1 MSEAPNVVDA
11 IGSRPV
17 ESADHAAAPVP
28 DSPSPRQAAPTA
40 ARDLAARPVLMLGL
54 LLLVAVAF
62 ANSISGEFVHDDI
75 PQILHNQM
83 FGHWDRATLTRV
95 WTRDFWA
102 ALQPELAG
110 DNLNSLYYRPLFSLF
125 LMAGYEVVGRNP
137 AGWHLLVMLLH
148 ALCAILAFIVLE
160 KTLRQA
166 CALADRPRKLLAA
179 CAAAVFAVHPAQAES
194 VTWIAG
200 LVGPLS
206 AIFMLA
212 AFYCY
217 LSYRERQR
225 LSMRLAIPLL
235 FALAVL
241 TKESAI
247 VLLLIVPAHELL
259 VFNRQTRLL
268 ERLRLAARHAW
279 PLTLIGAGYMTLR
292 YLALGVFFGRVMNLN
307 FPDDQALTAIDMVRT
322 WPALLVAYG
331 KLILLPFDLSLIYDF
346 GYVGN
351 LAWPSFWMPLLIL
364 LAAGWALWRVAA
376 RNVGARL
383 GLIWLV
389 LPLLPHLNTRAF
401 VSDAILHDRYLY
413 LSLLGAGLLAGV
425 LLTQAVAKVRWLWP
439 RPVLGLA
446 VVLLA
451 LLTLGTLAT
460 NRRFQN
466 NSVLTMHVAAHA
478 PRSRIA
484 LIAKGLDA
492 ESRGDKAAAL
502 EAYEA
507 ALAINPDIVDALN
520 NSAFVYARGG
530 RWDEATRRFERIV
543 ELSPDRAGGYFNLS
557 FAYAVQRRYAEA
569 VAAQQR
575 ALELDPHNARAT
587 EWQAR
592 LAQLKQAAGTAAGQ
606 RGERN

>member
-1 MSEAPNVVDA
+1 MSETLNVVDA
-11 IGSRPV
+11 VGAPPAQSVDPP
-17 ESADHAAAPVP
+17 AASVN
-28 DSPSPRQAAPTA
+28 DSPLPRPATQTA
-40 ARDLAARPVLMLGL
+40 AHDFASRPVLMLGL

-62 ANSISGEFVHDDI
+62 ADSISGEFVHDDV

-83 FGHWDRATLTRV
+83 FDHWDRATLTRV
-95 WTRDFWA
+95 LTRDFWA

-110 DNLNSLYYRPLFSLF
+110 SHLNSLYYRPVFSLF

-137 AGWHLLVMLLH
+137 AGWHLLTILLH

-160 KTLRQA
+160 KTLQQA
-166 CALADRPRKLLAA
+166 SALADRPRRLLAA
-179 CAAAVFAVHPAQAES
+179 CAAAVFAAHPAQSES
-194 VTWIAG
+194 VAWIAG

-206 AIFMLA
+206 VIFLLS

-217 LSYRERQR
+217 LSYRERR
-225 LSMRLAIPLL
+225 RASLWLAMMLI

-259 VFNRQTRLL
+259 IFNRGARAIV
-268 ERLRLAARHAW
+268 RLRLAARVAS
-279 PLTLIGAGYMTLR
+279 PFVLIGAVYITLR
-292 YLALGVFFGRVMNLN
+292 YLALGVCFGRVINLN
-307 FPDDQALTAIDMVRT
+307 FPDDQALTAVDMLRT
-322 WPALLVAYG
+322 WPALLTAYG
-331 KLILLPFDLSLIYDF
+331 KLIIWPADLSLMYDF
-346 GYVGN
+346 GYVG
-351 LAWPSFWMPLLIL
+351 AFGWASFWVPLLTLSAFCL
-364 LAAGWALWRVAA
+364 LFLRAAA
-376 RNVGARL
+376 RSAEVRL
-383 GLIWLV
+383 GAIWLV

-401 VSDAILHDRYLY
+401 VSDEIIHDRYLY
-413 LSLLGAGLLAGV
+413 LSLLGAGLLAGA
-425 LLTQAVAKVRWLWP
+425 LLVQAAARVRWLWP
-439 RPVLGLA
+439 RPALGLA
-446 VVLLA
+446 VVLLT
-451 LLTLGTLAT
+451 TLAVLTLAT

-466 NSVLTMHVAAHA
+466 DGVLWTHIASHA

-484 LIAKGLDA
+484 LLAAGLSA

-502 EAYEA
+502 ESYET

-520 NSAFVYARGG
+520 NSAFIYARGG

-543 ELSPDRAGGYFNLS
+543 ELSPDRAGGQFNLS

-569 VAAQQR
+569 VEAQQR
-575 ALELDPHNARAT
+575 ALELEPHNARAA

-592 LAQLKQAAGTAAGQ
+592 LAQLKQAAGAAGQ